1 MAVALRGAAVSTT
14 AWTAEQKAE
23 VTRLIR
29 DGIRGCNEAKDAA
42 GRAHQYAKQEFRDAE
57 AAETDKADEDHWNLE
72 AREATLENVRRLLCD
87 MRRSDA
93 RSWVYDGIDDVYHK
107 TRRILDEDW
116 GDWELEDRAILQRRD
131 NRLCQAQ
138 GDHSRVADSSDKT
151 IALLKAIAQALGV
164 EDDDE

>member
-14 AWTAEQKAE
+14 ALTAEKKAE

-29 DGIRGCNEAKDAA
+29 DGIRECSEAKDAA
-42 GRAHQYAKQEFRDAE
+42 GRAHQYAKQEVRDAE
-57 AAETDKADEDHWNLE
+57 AAET
-72 AREATLENVRRLLCD
+72 TLENVRRLLCD

>member
-1 MAVALRGAAVSTT
+1 MAVALRGAAVSST
-14 AWTAEQKAE
+14 ALTAEKKAE
-23 VTRLIR
+23 VMRLIR
-29 DGIRGCNEAKDAA
+29 DGIRECSEAKDAA
-42 GRAHQYAKQEFRDAE
+42 GRAHQYAKQEVRDAE

-72 AREATLENVRRLLCD
+72 AREATLEKIRTLLCD

-93 RSWVYDGIDDVYHK
+93 RRRVYDGIDDVYHK

-138 GDHSRVADSSDKT
+138 GDRSRVADSSDKT